1 MKTTEEKIA
10 VMQAWVDG
18 LDIEYCI
25 YTEGWSNEYILMD
38 NPSWDWVGC
47 DYRIKQY

>member
-1 MKTTEEKIA
+1 MKTTQEKIA
-10 VMQAWVDG
+10 VMQAFIDG

-25 YTEGWSNEYILMD
+25 VGTWSNYTVIN

-47 DYRIKQY
+47 DYRVRQY